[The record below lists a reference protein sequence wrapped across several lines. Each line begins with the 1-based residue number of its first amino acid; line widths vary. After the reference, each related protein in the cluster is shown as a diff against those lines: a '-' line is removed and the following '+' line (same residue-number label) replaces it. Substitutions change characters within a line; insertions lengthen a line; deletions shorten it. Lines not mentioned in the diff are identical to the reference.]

1 MIHTEIE
8 MGNFAGIRACINA
21 GELHTRDSLL
31 RTPLHAAAIYQS
43 GGRPKEITQL
53 LLDDGGWTPLHTWAA
68 VGSAWGTGLLIAHGA
83 DDEAADHA
91 GDTPLCKSLEALA
104 AALQDGNLK
113 RAAPC
118 EEVVGV
124 LLDAGAATDRCHP
137 RAAALYRDVPKPN
150 WRDRGEMLLLPLR
163 RRVLTTLLGKGLQ
176 AGRSCDDR
184 GNTLLHVL
192 CRCAAPSDDILLLL
206 EAGVADSINLRTA
219 DGDVPLLL
227 YLESAKRPA
236 MQTVRAL
243 LEHGA
248 DATMVNGQGRTAVE
262 ITDTIPRS
270 SDSLALLVVEHGCHD
285 PYADLR
291 ESWLP

>member
-43 GGRPKEITQL
+43 GGRQKEITQL
-53 LLDDGGWTPLHTWAA
+53 LLDAGGWTPLHTWAA

-83 DDEAADHA
+83 DVEAADHA
-91 GDTPLCKSLEALA
+91 GDTPLCKSLDALA

-113 RAAPC
+113 WAAPC

-150 WRDRGEMLLLPLR
+150 
-163 RRVLTTLLGKGLQ
+163 
-176 AGRSCDDR
+176 
-184 GNTLLHVL
+184 
-192 CRCAAPSDDILLLL
+192 
-206 EAGVADSINLRTA
+206 
-219 DGDVPLLL
+219 
-227 YLESAKRPA
+227 
-236 MQTVRAL
+236 
-243 LEHGA
+243 
-248 DATMVNGQGRTAVE
+248 
-262 ITDTIPRS
+262 
-270 SDSLALLVVEHGCHD
+270 
-285 PYADLR
+285 
-291 ESWLP
+291 